1 MKHLNKLDK
10 SLVKRQ
16 KLMME
21 SNVDTKFAEFKQQ
34 FFNELKE
41 VEKYSRSS
49 NLTIKNVISRYPKTV
64 SNVAKIVTALPPTQV
79 SVERLFFCT

>member
-1 MKHLNKLDK
+1 M
-10 SLVKRQ
+10 
-16 KLMME
+16 
-21 SNVDTKFAEFKQQ
+21 FEFKQQ

-49 NLTIKNVISRYPKTV
+49 NLTIKDVIPRYLKTL

-79 SVERLFFCT
+79 SVERLFSALRLIKSDLRASLKVI